1 MFLEIGPYRHNCLNE
16 KSQHTRMLSKVS
28 SFLAVDIEMYA
39 MFVLGHIMIG
49 DNGFGY

>member
-16 KSQHTRMLSKVS
+16 KSQHTRKLPKV
-28 SFLAVDIEMYA
+28 LAVDIEMYA
-39 MFVLGHIMIG
+39 MYVLGHIMIS